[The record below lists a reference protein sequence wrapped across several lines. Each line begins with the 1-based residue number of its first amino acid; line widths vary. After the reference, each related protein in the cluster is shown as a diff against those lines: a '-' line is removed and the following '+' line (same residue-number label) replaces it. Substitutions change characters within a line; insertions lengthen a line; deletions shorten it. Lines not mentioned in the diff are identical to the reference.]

1 MRKIILIIFLIMILA
16 GQIMA
21 APSQQVKPGSA
32 EAKPAPLYSGEFTYI
47 IGVGDFLEITVWRHT
62 DLNTKAVVRPD
73 GKIAFPLIEELAV
86 CNLTPSGL
94 KDEIAKRLSKTI
106 RDPQVTVNILGF
118 ESKKF
123 FVLGEVKNPGVY
135 PLEGKFDVLEG
146 ISRAGSYKDDTANL
160 KSVILIRRAYAAKPE
175 AKRLN
180 IYEVIKNADFS
191 QNIPLEA
198 GDIIFVPKT
207 FISEVNKFIDIFLT
221 KTDPAIQYYLDIM
234 DVKHGGRNRYEN
246 NSWW

>member
-1 MRKIILIIFLIMILA
+1 MRKIILTVFLAIVWINLA
-16 GQIMA
+16 QA
-21 APSQQVKPGSA
+21 ASNETKAASPENNKPGQ
-32 EAKPAPLYSGEFTYI
+32 LYSGEFTYI

-73 GKIAFPLIEELAV
+73 GKIAFPLIDEVAA

-94 KDEIAKRLSKTI
+94 KDEIAKKLSKTI

-135 PLEGKFDVLEG
+135 PLEGRFDVLEG

-160 KSVILIRRAYAAKPE
+160 KSVILIRRAYSVKPE

-246 NSWW
+246 DSW